1 MEAAKD
7 QEEINGTL
15 TKCILKLM
23 ESPIT
28 TLTCV
33 QNENRFLWMSEAPL
47 RNKTTFFAKGIWISF
62 QWKLY
67 DSLTSG
73 LMWF

>member
-1 MEAAKD
+1 MDFTCSPTTNYNRMEAAKD

-33 QNENRFLWMSEAPL
+33 QNENRFFV
-47 RNKTTFFAKGIWISF
+47 NV
-62 QWKLY
+62 
-67 DSLTSG
+67 
-73 LMWF
+73 